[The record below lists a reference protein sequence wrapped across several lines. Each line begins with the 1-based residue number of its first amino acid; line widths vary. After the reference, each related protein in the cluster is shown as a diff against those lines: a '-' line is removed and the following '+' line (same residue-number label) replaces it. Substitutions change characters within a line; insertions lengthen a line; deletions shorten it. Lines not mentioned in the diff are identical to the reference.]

1 MSVMGSLEV
10 RPEEGYRAGHLPG
23 ALSVPVDPL
32 EAALQVLPKHKEIVA
47 YCRDPYHVFS
57 DEVVSTL
64 RAQGYRASSLTEG
77 FPTSSRRTSG
87 GTRWS
92 W

>member
-1 MSVMGSLEV
+1 VVLEV
-10 RPEEGYRAGHLPG
+10 RPEEEYRAGHLPG
-23 ALSVPVDPL
+23 PLSVPVDSL

-47 YCRDPYHVFS
+47 YCRGPYHVFS

-64 RAQGYRASSLTEG
+64 RAQGFRASSLTEG
-77 FPTSSRRTSG
+77 FPTSSRRTSR

>member
-1 MSVMGSLEV
+1 MGSLEV

-47 YCRDPYHVFS
+47 YCRDPYYVFS
-57 DEVVSTL
+57 NEVV